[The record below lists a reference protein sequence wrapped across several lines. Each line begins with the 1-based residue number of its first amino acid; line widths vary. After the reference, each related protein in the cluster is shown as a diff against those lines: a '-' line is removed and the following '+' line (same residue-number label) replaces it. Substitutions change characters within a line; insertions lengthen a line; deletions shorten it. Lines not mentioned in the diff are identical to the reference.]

1 MEPALNAFFMA
12 LAAGAM
18 IFVSVHELL
27 PMAARLGNL
36 AFFGGGL
43 ALTLPVYLLLRWL
56 VPRLTAA
63 CGRLDWVSVG
73 PTGAPMPLG
82 TGWRSCEAPEI
93 AAFPGWHHPCPEAGN
108 IAEEVAHGSVVHA
121 RVCRCPAR

>member
-1 MEPALNAFFMA
+1 MAVPAVATRRRTMLFAMAVLSALAEPAGALVGLALVQMEPALNAFFMA

-18 IFVSVHELL
+18 IFVSAHELL

-56 VPRLTAA
+56 VP
-63 CGRLDWVSVG
+63 G
-73 PTGAPMPLG
+73 
-82 TGWRSCEAPEI
+82 
-93 AAFPGWHHPCPEAGN
+93 
-108 IAEEVAHGSVVHA
+108 
-121 RVCRCPAR
+121 